1 MILKEIQN
9 RRSVRSFTKEIPN
22 DEQIKEIIKAAQF
35 APTAMNNRS
44 WEFIVIKDQSTK
56 EKLYELTAEQE
67 AVKDAPVI
75 IVPIIDTSK
84 ALLSTQDLS
93 LATENM
99 FLQITHMGLGAFWKN
114 VSQQEIEPIK
124 EYLNIPQSFTLV
136 NIIPLGYPALE
147 TKPYSDSDFDE
158 NKIHWEKC

>member
-9 RRSVRSFTKEIPN
+9 RRSVRSFTKEIPT

-44 WEFIVIKDQSTK
+44 WEFIIIKDQSTK
-56 EKLYELTAEQE
+56 EELYELTAKQE
-67 AVKDAPVI
+67 AIKDAPI
-75 IVPIIDTSK
+75 IIIPIIDTNK

-114 VSQQEIEPIK
+114 IQPQEIEPIK
-124 EYLNIPQSFTLV
+124 KYLNIPENFTLI
-136 NIIPLGYPALE
+136 NIIPLGYGDKE
-147 TKPYSDSDFDE
+147 TKPYSDNDFIE
-158 NKIHWEKC
+158 NKIHWGKW